1 MLVEAYRKGNETKSS
16 NWPSRIGALHKIV
29 LGAGLEPASLF
40 GIRPSNVRVC
50 QFHHPSV
57 EREQTFRRRQ
67 RLASVECSLLTHAPP
82 HARSRAGD
90 KQNSLQNEVSA
101 IRD

>member
-1 MLVEAYRKGNETKSS
+1 MTRKVLIRFALQRAVAG
-16 NWPSRIGALHKIV
+16 SRARGGTRTRK
-29 LGAGLEPASLF
+29 PF

-67 RLASVECSLLTHAPP
+67 PLASVEYILLTR
-82 HARSRAGD
+82 AR
-90 KQNSLQNEVSA
+90 NS
-101 IRD
+101 